1 MIKTSERES
10 VCVCVSQDSEG
21 DTPLHDTI
29 SKKRDD
35 MVALLLEGGADIT
48 VANNGFNC
56 LHHAALRYCITVHF
70 TFQLLD
76 NVCVYSGTS
85 LYSGHQWGRRKCLV
99 SEVSEVEMHARVV
112 LGVGKG
118 VLFREVS
125 SVQECPRGRE
135 REVPLGFSISNVAL
149 GVGKCVL
156 TPSHPHTLS
165 RGNIGAL
172 RLPALCGVND
182 QKDDGFTILLLSITT
197 SRPHRPC
204 C

>member
-1 MIKTSERES
+1 MC
-10 VCVCVSQDSEG
+10 VCVCVCVCVCGVSQDSEG

-35 MVALLLEGGADIT
+35 MVALLLEGGADVT

-99 SEVSEVEMHARVV
+99 SEVSSFQRLKCMQEWY
-112 LGVGKG
+112 LGWEKVSC
-118 VLFREVS
+118 LERCPQFRS
-125 SVQECPRGRE
+125 KHST
-135 REVPLGFSISNVAL
+135 A
-149 GVGKCVL
+149 
-156 TPSHPHTLS
+156 T
-165 RGNIGAL
+165 
-172 RLPALCGVND
+172 
-182 QKDDGFTILLLSITT
+182 
-197 SRPHRPC
+197 
-204 C
+204 